1 MDTFERQF
9 GTYNAEEG
17 RWVLDEV
24 FLSRLTSYP
33 FIGFLIG
40 VPLGC
45 CLSSHFGRRKLMC
58 IISACGILTAAV
70 TVGSGNQATI
80 LTGRILN
87 YCYAGLELAV
97 VPIFQSEIAPKQVR
111 GLVIESYSLMHYF
124 GGFIMS
130 LLCFWTSTFEGNKQW
145 RIPFACFFLAPAIII
160 LGISSVPESPRWLL
174 IKGRDEDAME
184 ALRKLRA
191 GRFTEDQIRDEL
203 EAAKAMLAQE
213 MQSSWWDLIKGPNLK
228 RTLITCGVNVFLQ
241 CTGNTFASRF
251 GTKYVKSLRLENVD
265 PYIMTIYHQL
275 AEFLGVMLS
284 MILVDIW
291 GRRAML
297 FCGGTIQAVALLT
310 MASLDIRGTSP
321 KNQRGILAM
330 FSLAGLGLSLG

>member
-1 MDTFERQF
+1 
-9 GTYNAEEG
+9 
-17 RWVLDEV
+17 
-24 FLSRLTSYP
+24 
-33 FIGFLIG
+33 
-40 VPLGC
+40 
-45 CLSSHFGRRKLMC
+45 
-58 IISACGILTAAV
+58 
-70 TVGSGNQATI
+70 
-80 LTGRILN
+80 
-87 YCYAGLELAV
+87 
-97 VPIFQSEIAPKQVR
+97 
-111 GLVIESYSLMHYF
+111 
-124 GGFIMS
+124 
-130 LLCFWTSTFEGNKQW
+130 
-145 RIPFACFFLAPAIII
+145 
-160 LGISSVPESPRWLL
+160 
-174 IKGRDEDAME
+174 ME

-291 GRRAML
+291 GRRYVKSKPLSNHPVVINILRAML